1 MHIEQVKEE
10 GNAMTQTGAAKGPSD
25 QKTLNEELIEGLV
38 EVARRSP
45 QHAVDLFGVT
55 LGVAMRLAAMPD
67 AQLDDLATTPVAL
80 WRPALTGRLVRRLPE
95 RRPMLTPEHEVWRPL
110 VKRINRLA
118 LATFVRYADDPA
130 SAALV
135 CDITDPEVIHA
146 LQELPAFAFHEWGGN
161 PGTLLAVPRLTDAL
175 IDRLLRADDDGVEP
189 NLRGLFALTQCCEQ
203 EFALIRHA
211 VQQESAAYRVAARAS
226 VSKRSGRPPANFL
239 MPGTSSL
246 ILAML
251 RHQMRPTEVEDRML
265 ATSDVRAAQLRGI
278 AETLNPKI
286 KRDKGAPRDRTRDH
300 RDLWGSAHR
309 RLSATAIFCLQRRL
323 VDAGVEAFEAM
334 VWAYDYYACSYDAD
348 CGVSLSRMLKDVFT
362 PLREGADTHLGH
374 CAKCGVVHLAHDEK
388 IGIIECPVCVLAR
401 AGKFGQRRA
410 RVDKGSAPGMPDY
423 RGWSPSAGWPA
434 AGAGSPRG

>member
-1 MHIEQVKEE
+1 
-10 GNAMTQTGAAKGPSD
+10 MTPTGVTKGPSD

-38 EVARRSP
+38 EVARRNP
-45 QHAVDLFGVT
+45 QHAVELFGVP

-80 WRPALTGRLVRRLPE
+80 WRPALTERLVQRLAE
-95 RRPMLTPEHEVWRPL
+95 HRPMLTPDHEVYRPL

-135 CDITDPEVIHA
+135 CDITDRGVIAA
-146 LQELPAFAFHEWGGN
+146 LQELPAFAFLEWGGN
-161 PGTLLAVPRLTDAL
+161 PGTLLAVPRLSDPV
-175 IDRLLRADDDGVEP
+175 IDRLLRPDDDDGVEP
-189 NLRGLFALTQCCEQ
+189 ALRGLLALTQCCEQ
-203 EFALIRHA
+203 EYVLIRHA
-211 VQQESAAYRVAARAS
+211 VQEESAAYRVAERVP
-226 VSKRSGRPPANFL
+226 VSKRSGRPPSNFL

-265 ATSDVRAAQLRGI
+265 ATSDVRAAQLRVI
-278 AETLNPKI
+278 AEALNPKP
-286 KRDKGAPRDRTRDH
+286 KRDKGTPRDRTRDH

-334 VWAYDYYACSYDAD
+334 VWAYDYYACTYDAD
-348 CGVSLSRMLKDVFT
+348 CGVSLSRMLRDVFT

-374 CAKCGVVHLAHDEK
+374 CAKCGVVHLAHEEK
-388 IGIIECPVCVLAR
+388 SGIIECPVCVLAR
-401 AGKFGQRRA
+401 AGRFGQRRTRVD
-410 RVDKGSAPGMPDY
+410 RVDKNDAPALEEF
-423 RGWSPSAGWPA
+423 RGWPA
-434 AGAGSPRG
+434 AAGRSAATSGGSSRR

>member
-1 MHIEQVKEE
+1 
-10 GNAMTQTGAAKGPSD
+10 MTQTGVAKGPSD
-25 QKTLNEELIEGLV
+25 QKTLNEEIIEGLA
-38 EVARRSP
+38 EVARRNP
-45 QHAVDLFGVT
+45 QHAVELFGVP
-55 LGVAMRLAAMPD
+55 LGVAMRLAALPD

-80 WRPALTGRLVRRLPE
+80 WRPALTERLVRRLPE
-95 RRPMLTPEHEVWRPL
+95 RRPMLTPDHEVYRPL

-135 CDITDPEVIHA
+135 CDITDREVIRA
-146 LQELPAFAFHEWGGN
+146 LQELPAFAFLEWGGN
-161 PGTLLAVPRLTDAL
+161 PGTLLAVPRLGDAL

-189 NLRGLFALTQCCEQ
+189 GLRGLLALTQCCEQ

-211 VQQESAAYRVAARAS
+211 VQQEGAAYRVAERTP
-226 VSKRSGRPPANFL
+226 VNKRSGRPPSSFL

-278 AETLNPKI
+278 AERLHPKP

-334 VWAYDYYACSYDAD
+334 VWAYDYYACTYDPD
-348 CGVSLSRMLKDVFT
+348 CGVTLSRMLKDVFT
-362 PLREGADTHLGH
+362 PMREGADTHLGH
-374 CAKCGVVHLAHDEK
+374 CAKCGVVHLAHEEK
-388 IGIIECPVCVLAR
+388 TGIIECPVCVLAR
-401 AGKFGQRRA
+401 AGKFGQRRS
-410 RVDKGSAPGMPDY
+410 RVDKAETPALHDY
-423 RGWSPSAGWPA
+423 RGWPQATGWSVT
-434 AGAGSPRG
+434 GIGSSRG